1 MRCPYCGSMHTRVID
16 TTRKEYSI
24 RRRRE
29 CQGCDKRFSTM
40 ERAIMTAPLVVKRDG
55 RREAFDREKVVSGLR
70 VACARRP
77 VSAGDLERVV
87 DRVESHIR
95 EIGQT
100 EVPTRA
106 IGDLVIEELKALD
119 PVSYVRYA
127 IVYLGLEDLEEV
139 RAEVNRLLEERG

>member
-1 MRCPYCGSMHTRVID
+1 MRCPYCGSKQTRVVD
-16 TTRKEYSI
+16 TARKEHSI

-29 CQGCDKRFSTM
+29 CKECEKRFSTM
-40 ERAIMTAPLVVKRDG
+40 ERAILTAPMVVKRDG
-55 RREAFDREKVVSGLR
+55 RREAFDREKVLSGLR

-87 DRVESHIR
+87 DRVESHVR
-95 EIGQT
+95 QLGRA

-106 IGDLVIEELKALD
+106 IGDVVIEELKSLD

-127 IVYLGLEDLEEV
+127 IVYLGLDDLQAV
-139 RAEVNRLLEERG
+139 RAEVNRLLEERD

>member
-1 MRCPYCGSMHTRVID
+1 
-16 TTRKEYSI
+16 
-24 RRRRE
+24 
-29 CQGCDKRFSTM
+29 M
-40 ERAIMTAPLVVKRDG
+40 ERAILTTPLVVKRDG
-55 RREAFDREKVVSGLR
+55 RREAFDRQKVLSGLR

-95 EIGQT
+95 QLGKT

-106 IGDLVIEELKALD
+106 IGDVVIQELKSLD

-139 RAEVNRLLEERG
+139 RAEVNRLLEERD